1 MRHRQVR
8 VLLIK
13 APKKI
18 YYSSGE
24 GYMTDYRDGGN
35 STPKNLYYSSR
46 VDKGY

>member
-24 GYMTDYRDGGN
+24 GYTYMPDYRRGRLFIK
-35 STPKNLYYSSR
+35 P
-46 VDKGY
+46 